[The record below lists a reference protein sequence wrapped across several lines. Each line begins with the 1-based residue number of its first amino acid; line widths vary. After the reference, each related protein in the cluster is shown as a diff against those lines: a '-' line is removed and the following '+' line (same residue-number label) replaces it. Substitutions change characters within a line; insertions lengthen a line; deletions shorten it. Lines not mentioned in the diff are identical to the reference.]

1 LSPRGGVMTSGTAS
15 PFILAAAFIQ
25 ACAISRK
32 AFVSAAVFAFFSPA
46 KGFFGRSPVFVG
58 HMASH
63 SPTPVAAPLPIMD
76 NPSYA
81 R

>member
-1 LSPRGGVMTSGTAS
+1 MICRRVAVMTSGTAS
-15 PFILAAAFIQ
+15 RFILAAAFIQ

-46 KGFFGRSPVFVG
+46 RGFFGRSPVFVG
-58 HMASH
+58 RCHMASH
-63 SPTPVAAPLPIMD
+63 SPTPGAAPLL
-76 NPSYA
+76 